1 MYCQTL
7 QANRLLTSENC
18 PSTAAVSPATSNGRE
33 YAYIYVHGTWTEDTD
48 TWQMHLWRSCIQVP
62 MRCIGIPVILIMNES
77 HSESMELRVL
87 VTYRS
92 SICSFISK

>member
-1 MYCQTL
+1 
-7 QANRLLTSENC
+7 
-18 PSTAAVSPATSNGRE
+18 
-33 YAYIYVHGTWTEDTD
+33 
-48 TWQMHLWRSCIQVP
+48 

-92 SICSFISK
+92 SICTCNLSSRKRMYRTAFSIQSLRLRNFLPRKLALLDHGETLSGWIYLHRMLPGV